1 MVQAASLKRDQANAL
16 RGSCWIFI
24 LIMRKYFLYIGNMN
38 LDTQLAKRIRTL
50 RKERGFSLEQLAERS
65 SVSRSMISLIERA
78 ETSATAAVLNKLA
91 DALGVNLASLFDEEA
106 AAGAALPLARAAE
119 QQVWQDPASGYVR
132 RHLSPHGFGSPLE
145 LAEVSFPPAGRVV
158 FDNAMRSI
166 ITHQQLWMLEGEME
180 ITLEGQVWLLQ
191 PSDCLAMTLG
201 QQIIFH
207 NPGSQPA
214 RYLLAL
220 TATSSFSGR

>member
-16 RGSCWIFI
+16 RGSCWIFVLI
-24 LIMRKYFLYIGNMN
+24 LGKYFLYIGNMN
-38 LDTQLAKRIRTL
+38 LDTQLAKRIRSL

-106 AAGAALPLARAAE
+106 AVGAALPLARAAE

-132 RHLSPHGFGSPLE
+132 KHLSPHGYGSPLE

-166 ITHQQLWMLEGEME
+166 TTHQQLWMLEGEME

-191 PSDCLAMTLG
+191 RGDCLAMTLG

-220 TATSSFSGR
+220 TATPSFPGR